1 MGAGAALR
9 AAAFHPPVRAGGAR
23 RAAAFPLPMGAG
35 AALRAAA
42 FHPPVRA
49 GGTHR
54 APAFQL
60 PVRAGVALRAVSFQR
75 AVGAGAA
82 VHAAAFQLPVRAG
95 AALHALVF
103 RLAVGARVTVHAL
116 VFLPSVRAPLHCHNS
131 RPIVACRA
139 PRVCRPREEG
149 SVALRYFFSFV
160 PIQFHRLLRNE
171 VSLGTKHVFPGEPS
185 SWPRHNHARAT
196 PGEALAHFTT
206 LFGSFSFPRQHPS
219 TPAPRTHE
227 PRWAHARTPKEP
239 FLPRERGPPKKRS
252 PPRFPTSPSRPPS
265 RRFPSWSP
273 SPPR

>member
-1 MGAGAALR
+1 MPDFVCCAVKSSKGR
-9 AAAFHPPVRAGGAR
+9 DQGGASSR
-23 RAAAFPLPMGAG
+23 LSSFLFPPLRSSPPGLFPL
-35 AALRAAA
+35 
-42 FHPPVRA
+42 
-49 GGTHR
+49 
-54 APAFQL
+54 
-60 PVRAGVALRAVSFQR
+60 SS
-75 AVGAGAA
+75 
-82 VHAAAFQLPVRAG
+82 
-95 AALHALVF
+95 
-103 RLAVGARVTVHAL
+103 RLASPPGRR
-116 VFLPSVRAPLHCHNS
+116 FPSRRSS
-131 RPIVACRA
+131 RLTSPNTSTPRRRFPSLTQPTIVST
-139 PRVCRPREEG
+139 
-149 SVALRYFFSFV
+149 SVSSTRRGECSFEVYFFSNV
-160 PIQFHRLLRNE
+160 PIQFHRLFRNA

-206 LFGSFSFPRQHPS
+206 LFCSFSFPRQHPS